1 MDRLKI
7 VCGLIAICLWMIL
20 LIQTSRFNKEFKKA
34 INEDRSL
41 SEDFIQR
48 WDKKSS
54 RELILIIVAS
64 IFSLTAILL
73 SWS

>member
-1 MDRLKI
+1 MDWLKI
-7 VCGLIAICLWMIL
+7 VCGLIAICIWMIL
-20 LIQTSRFNKEFKKA
+20 IIQTSRFNKEFKKA

-41 SEDFIQR
+41 SEDFVQR

-64 IFSLTAILL
+64 IFSLTDIFF
-73 SWS
+73 